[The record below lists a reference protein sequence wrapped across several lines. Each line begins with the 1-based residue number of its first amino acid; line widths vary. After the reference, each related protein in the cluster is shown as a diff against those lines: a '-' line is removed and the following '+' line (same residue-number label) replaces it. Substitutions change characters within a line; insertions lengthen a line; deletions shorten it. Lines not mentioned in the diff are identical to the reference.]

1 MPVKSQ
7 KYKNNRVSTSKYNY
21 LTFLPKS
28 ILIQFLRV
36 YNFYFLAI
44 VVFQGIPAIS
54 TSPVYLAALPFIFV
68 IGISVL
74 RELFEEIKRRRNDR
88 LLNSSKAMV
97 LRDSK
102 FHETTWAQLVVGDIV
117 FVEEKEV
124 FPADLLLLQCSDS
137 YGNAYIQTM
146 TLDGEQA
153 LKPRQSFTEII
164 DNMRA
169 QAVGLDGLKIHL
181 QWENPNNNIYQFE
194 GKLTMQSPQIEDLKV
209 TYSQF
214 LLRGAVLANTDWV
227 IGMVVYAGHETK
239 LMRNMGKVKYKQ
251 THIEKTLNKI
261 VIFLVIFQVIL
272 CITVAIQAA
281 AFIQKNTLVE
291 SNGTNTKGF
300 VYLYK

>member
-181 QWENPNNNIYQFE
+181 Q
-194 GKLTMQSPQIEDLKV
+194 
-209 TYSQF
+209 
-214 LLRGAVLANTDWV
+214 
-227 IGMVVYAGHETK
+227 
-239 LMRNMGKVKYKQ
+239 
-251 THIEKTLNKI
+251 
-261 VIFLVIFQVIL
+261 
-272 CITVAIQAA
+272 
-281 AFIQKNTLVE
+281 
-291 SNGTNTKGF
+291 
-300 VYLYK
+300 